1 MNMPHAISPASSPP
15 TLADDTMMSE
25 AVAEPAE
32 VGATETADE
41 DMAESQEVET
51 KGEEKA
57 NLEDIFDDDDE
68 DDEFASSAPTK
79 MEVDDES
86 SQEEQY
92 AKHHDS

>member
-1 MNMPHAISPASSPP
+1 
-15 TLADDTMMSE
+15 MMSE

-41 DMAESQEVET
+41 NMAESQEVET
-51 KGEEKA
+51 KGEETA
-57 NLEDIFDDDDE
+57 NLEGMFDDDD

-92 AKHHDS
+92 AKHDDS